1 VDFNN
6 ERIVSECDLV
16 FLCILPFQAQQVL
29 KEVRPLATQ
38 RSFVFTEVLAATQS
52 YNKTKSIKSNLSQS
66 AMGDRVPPLFAS
78 CLSAT
83 SVPKLKQLL
92 TDNSVFMRTLI
103 DVPQVK
109 EALFRTK
116 QELHDKMMLSGQ

>member
-1 VDFNN
+1 MDFNN

-52 YNKTKSIKSNLSQS
+52 YNKTKSIKSNVSQG
-66 AMGDRVPPLFAS
+66 AIGDRVPPLFVS

-92 TDNSVFMRTLI
+92 TDNSVFIRTLI

-116 QELHDKMMLSGQ
+116 QELHDKMMLGGQ

>member
-1 VDFNN
+1 MSPSTHNLGK
-6 ERIVSECDLV
+6 S
-16 FLCILPFQAQQVL
+16 
-29 KEVRPLATQ
+29 K
-38 RSFVFTEVLAATQS
+38 SF
-52 YNKTKSIKSNLSQS
+52 KSTLNHGAI
-66 AMGDRVPPLFAS
+66 GDRVPPLFVS

-92 TDNSVFMRTLI
+92 TDQSVFLRTLV

-116 QELHDKMMLSGQ
+116 QEIHDKMMLGQ